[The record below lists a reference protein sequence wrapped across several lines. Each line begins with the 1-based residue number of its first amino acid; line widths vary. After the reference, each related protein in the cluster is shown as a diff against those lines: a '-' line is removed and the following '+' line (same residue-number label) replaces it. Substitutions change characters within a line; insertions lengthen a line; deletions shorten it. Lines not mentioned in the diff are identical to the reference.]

1 MYFLKDRRYDRVA
14 ISLFIIV
21 YILLKVQTLHLDLHL
36 PRDKVSEE
44 LKRQVFNLCFYFPIY
59 SQKAILFNDYTISC
73 A

>member
-36 PRDKVSEE
+36 PRDKLSPE
-44 LKRQVFNLCFYFPIY
+44 RDIQ
-59 SQKAILFNDYTISC
+59 
-73 A
+73 